1 MRGWTLSEEDRERRW
16 IIQRLLCLGELR
28 AEQYAE
34 EFGRDFVGRYASE
47 LARLAPMERDG
58 LVVRAP
64 DGSLELSTA
73 GRLLV
78 RNVAAVFDAYLPKQQ
93 EQSKP
98 LFSQTV

>member
-1 MRGWTLSEEDRERRW
+1 
-16 IIQRLLCLGELR
+16 
-28 AEQYAE
+28 
-34 EFGRDFVGRYASE
+34 
-47 LARLAPMERDG
+47 MERDG

-98 LFSQTV
+98 LFSQMV